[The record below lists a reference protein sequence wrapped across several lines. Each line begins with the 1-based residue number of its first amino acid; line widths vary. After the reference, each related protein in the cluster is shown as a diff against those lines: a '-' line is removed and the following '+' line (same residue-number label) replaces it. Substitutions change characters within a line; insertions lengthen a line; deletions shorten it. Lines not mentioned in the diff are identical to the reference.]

1 MVLFRPAQTV
11 YNLNLN
17 PLRQHYRVALQ
28 KAHKAQQ
35 AAHDRVLQHQQA
47 VARLQAQK
55 VRNPTMEQ
63 LAQTRLNLALQQLHG
78 AMQQQEA
85 VRKRYAAERK
95 KAVRAHYSTLHK
107 AVSLGLDHPEA
118 KEAVR
123 DRIRAIQQTHG
134 RVTPGLYRHPAS
146 PQPME
151 RGQRLILRLIGLIPG
166 ARRFVYNI
174 RARNLIGPPA
184 RAPRKNNN
192 PNATPA
198 QP

>member
-1 MVLFRPAQTV
+1 MFRFRPAKTV

-17 PLRQHYRVALQ
+17 PLRQHYRLALQ

-55 VRNPTMEQ
+55 VRDPRLEQ
-63 LAQTRLNLALQQLHG
+63 LAQTRLTLALHQLH
-78 AMQQQEA
+78 AAIQQQDA
-85 VRKRYAAERK
+85 VRKRYRAERK
-95 KAVRAHYSTLHK
+95 KAVRQHYATLHN
-107 AVSLGLDHPEA
+107 AVALGLDHPEA

-134 RVTPGLYRHPAS
+134 RVIPGLYRHPTS
-146 PQPME
+146 PQPMA
-151 RGQRLILRLIGLIPG
+151 RGQRVILRLIGLIPG

-192 PNATPA
+192 PDATPA